1 MARTHIH
8 FATEARH
15 MRANAWA
22 NVLLK
27 LDLQKA
33 LEEGHKL
40 YQSSNGVLLAE
51 GPIPVKLLMPVTKDD
66 LISKR

>member
-1 MARTHIH
+1 
-8 FATEARH
+8 